1 MKKIILNKCMNLIRE
16 SSLNYTE
23 ERLEEIEYGL
33 EGIYILITKSIIIF
47 SLAYILGVFKELLI
61 FMIIYNFIRMPSFG
75 LHATKSSYCLISSLI
90 LFFLGMYISIMYKLS
105 IYAKLIIGI
114 YCIIR
119 IYMNAPADTYK
130 RPIVS
135 KKRRKIYKFIS
146 AIIAILFVFGSLF
159 IKNNFISN
167 SLIIT
172 LFIQNL
178 MISPYVYKLFKLPYN
193 NYKQYIIDNGL
204 NV

>member
-1 MKKIILNKCMNLIRE
+1 MKRKILDNCMQVIK
-16 SSLNYTE
+16 SSNLNYTE
-23 ERLEEIEYGL
+23 EKLEEIEYGL

-47 SLAYILGVFKELLI
+47 TLAYFLGIFKELLI
-61 FMIIYNFIRMPSFG
+61 FLIIYNFIRMPSFG

-90 LFFLGMYISIMYKLS
+90 MFFLGMYISLIFN
-105 IYAKLIIGI
+105 IPIFIKLIIGI

-130 RPIVS
+130 RPIVN
-135 KKRRKIYKFIS
+135 KKRREIYKFIS
-146 AIIAILFVFGSLF
+146 TIIAILFVFGSIF
-159 IKNNFISN
+159 INNIFISN
-167 SLIIT
+167 SLVIT

>member
-1 MKKIILNKCMNLIRE
+1 MKEKVLKNCMNLIKN
-16 SSLNYTE
+16 SNLNYSE
-23 ERLEEIEYGL
+23 EKLEEIEYGL
-33 EGIYILITKSIIIF
+33 EGIYILITKLIIIF
-47 SLAYILGVFKELLI
+47 TIAYFLGVFKDLFIFLL
-61 FMIIYNFIRMPSFG
+61 IYNFIRMPSFG

-90 LFFLGMYISIMYKLS
+90 VFFLGMYISLIFVIPTY
-105 IYAKLIIGI
+105 IKLIIGI

-130 RPIVS
+130 RPIVN
-135 KKRRKIYKFIS
+135 KKRRECYKFIS
-146 AIIAILFVFGSLF
+146 TLIAIVFVFASLF
-159 IKNNFISN
+159 IKNTFISN
-167 SLIIT
+167 SLVMT
-172 LFIQNL
+172 LLIQTL